1 MEQEHQIEIY
11 KSTEDAIELRVNL
24 NDDTVWLTQA
34 QMALLFG
41 KARTTITEHIQN
53 TFKEGELEEKVV
65 CRDFRHTTQHGA
77 IKGKTQESKTKYYNL
92 DVIISVGY
100 RVKSKQGTQ
109 FRQWATQRLKDYLV
123 KGYVL
128 NEKRLKELDYKYSE
142 IQKAL
147 KLATKAANIEN
158 ITTSEAKGILKVLE
172 QYSYAL
178 ETLDKYD
185 HQKLSIDTIA
195 GVEKLN
201 HLSYE
206 EAIKQIYIWRDFQQ
220 AGNLFG
226 NEKDQ
231 SFKSS
236 LETIYQTFDAVD
248 LYPTIEE
255 KAANLLYFIV
265 KNHSFSDGNKR
276 IAAGLFIYFL
286 DLNNKLLNK
295 EGNKKIADNA
305 LVAITIM
312 IAESKPE
319 EKDMMTKLVV
329 NLINDNN

>member
-1 MEQEHQIEIY
+1 MSEIILYTSADNQTEIEVQFE
-11 KSTEDAIELRVNL
+11 KE
-24 NDDTVWLTQA
+24 TVWLSLNQLA
-34 QMALLFG
+34 QLFG
-41 KARTTITEHIQN
+41 RDKSVISRHLKNIYNSQELDFEATVAKNATVQNEAKREVKRTIE
-53 TFKEGELEEKVV
+53 
-65 CRDFRHTTQHGA
+65 
-77 IKGKTQESKTKYYNL
+77 YYNL
-92 DVIISVGY
+92 DAIISVGY
-100 RVKSKQGTQ
+100 RVNSKQGTQ
-109 FRQWATQRLKDYLV
+109 FRQWATQRLKEYLV
-123 KGYVL
+123 KGYAL
-128 NEKRLKELDYKYSE
+128 NEKRLKELDYKYTE

-147 KLATKAANIEN
+147 QLATKAAQIEN
-158 ITTSEAKGILKVLE
+158 LTSSEAKGILKVLE
-172 QYSYAL
+172 QYAYAL

-185 HQKLSIDTIA
+185 HQKLSIEATSETEN
-195 GVEKLN
+195 VY

-206 EAIKQIYIWRDFQQ
+206 EAIEQIHIWRDFQK
-220 AGNLFG
+220 AGSLFG

-236 LETIYQTFDAVD
+236 LETIYQTFDGED

-255 KAANLLYFIV
+255 KAANLLYFVV

-286 DLNNKLLNK
+286 DVNHKLLNQD
-295 EGNKKIADNA
+295 GNKKIADNA

-329 NLINDNN
+329 NLINDKN